1 MKVLCIG
8 DLFVTPKM
16 MQDGVAPSLS
26 ASDTLSVL
34 FFGTQSRDGMRDI
47 ARDIESGRMEKIEL
61 PATYL
66 QEIEDADLLIVHL
79 CPVTRKVLEHA
90 KRLKAIMSCRGGKEN
105 LDIEAATE
113 KGIIVATNPAHNANA
128 VAEYT
133 IGMILSETRN
143 VARADG
149 ALKKGV
155 WREKYPNSE
164 TTIRE
169 LGDMTVG
176 IVGFGSIGRLVAH
189 KLSVFGCKVLISDP
203 FVPAGTELEP
213 HCAFATMDELLKN
226 SDIVTLHARASKA
239 IMGEEQFAKMKQN
252 SYLINTS
259 RAIAV
264 DAKAFEK
271 AMDSGKLLGAA
282 IDVFETEP
290 EIPAFYR
297 KYDNI
302 TITNHRGGD
311 TINSYKDAPAFAIK
325 NYLGYTRGEELKFW
339 ANRK

>member
-1 MKVLCIG
+1 M
-8 DLFVTPKM
+8 FVTPEM
-16 MQDGVAPSLS
+16 MNEAIRPYLKPEDK
-26 ASDTLSVL
+26 LSVL
-34 FFGTQSRDGMRDI
+34 FFGKNDRDEMRVI
-47 ARDIESGRMEKIEL
+47 ARNIETGHIENIEY
-61 PATYL
+61 PASYKE
-66 QEIEDADLLIVHL
+66 EIADADLVIVHL
-79 CPVTRKVLEHA
+79 CPITRSILEGAH
-90 KRLKAIMSCRGGKEN
+90 KLKAIMSCRGGMEN
-105 LDIEAATE
+105 LDVKAATE
-113 KGIIVATNPAHNANA
+113 RGIIVSTNPAHNSNA

-143 VARADG
+143 ISRAD
-149 ALKKGV
+149 ASLKKGV
-155 WREKYPNSE
+155 WREKYPNSD

-176 IVGFGSIGRLVAH
+176 IIGFGTIGRLVAH

-203 FVPAGTELEP
+203 FLPDDAILEP
-213 HCAFATMDELLKN
+213 HCRKASKAELLST
-226 SDIVTLHARASKA
+226 SDIVTLHARVSKPL
-239 IMGEEQFAKMKQN
+239 MCKEDFDLMKQN

-264 DAKAFEK
+264 DPVAFEE

-290 EIPAFYR
+290 DIPAFYR

-311 TINSYKDAPAFAIK
+311 TINSYKDAPAFAIR
-325 NYLGYTRGEELKFW
+325 NWLGYSEEGKELMFW
-339 ANRK
+339 ANKKDL